1 MKRPY
6 ELPRR
11 PHAALV
17 PAARGVRSGITAQLE
32 DELRARGSRRR
43 PGCPATLWSSAPPKP
58 HHPIWGLWFSPVL
71 CPLAPPYPPM
81 RSPPLPISPPGGS
94 GPRLPTFEES
104 TLPICP
110 SGRLWASLGLGFP
123 TLRAG
128 GSRRGDV
135 GAQAGLWTWDLHQ
148 PRGQK
153 RRSSRPRRRRA
164 ADAGGMAGARRR
176 PGRPRSGGTSG
187 RRSPARLRLPC
198 DLGPRSRAAPGA
210 GGRCD
215 SRALAPSPPPTPRSS
230 SCGTFAAA
238 RASGR
243 RRFPGTPPPLAPPRP
258 PRPRSRRRRPGAP
271 RSFGPAAAG
280 PREGKPGP
288 HGTSARS
295 SGPERPLHRLP
306 LRMLLLP
313 PRAPHPRASSPEA
326 MDPPPPKA
334 PPFPPAEG
342 PASTASSAA
351 GPRPPRL
358 GRHLLIDANG
368 VPYTYTAPLEEEPR
382 GPTPREAPPGEP
394 GPRKG
399 Y

>member
-1 MKRPY
+1 MKSQVLNHEPPFRYAAVPLHRAQVGGFFHY
-6 ELPRR
+6 LRKFLLAVLLGPWSGQELNAGSLCSVSPAPAPRR
-11 PHAALV
+11 SGAGGAWRSLRDHRAAGGRAAGARLPAPAWLPCHPLVLGTPQTSSPHLGTLV
-17 PAARGVRSGITAQLE
+17 LSGPL
-32 DELRARGSRRR
+32 S
-43 PGCPATLWSSAPPKP
+43 PCPAL
-58 HHPIWGLWFSPVL
+58 
-71 CPLAPPYPPM
+71 PPM

-215 SRALAPSPPPTPRSS
+215 SRALAPSRPRTPRSS

-295 SGPERPLHRLP
+295 SGPERPLHRVQ
-306 LRMLLLP
+306 
-313 PRAPHPRASSPEA
+313 
-326 MDPPPPKA
+326 
-334 PPFPPAEG
+334 G
-342 PASTASSAA
+342 
-351 GPRPPRL
+351 
-358 GRHLLIDANG
+358 
-368 VPYTYTAPLEEEPR
+368 
-382 GPTPREAPPGEP
+382 
-394 GPRKG
+394 
-399 Y
+399 